1 MNRLTIFDSTLR
13 DGAQGQGISFSVS
26 DKLNILHLLDDLG
39 IPYIEAGN
47 PFSNP
52 KDREFFQKAAE
63 CQLDQAKL
71 TAFGSTRRPG
81 VSVEKD
87 PGLAALL
94 AANTGA
100 VSIFGKASAFHV
112 EQVLR
117 TDRTEN
123 LSMIADSIRYLVR
136 HGREVIFDAEHFFDG
151 WKQDPAYAEAVLHT
165 AEAAG
170 ASWLVLCDTNGGTLP
185 DEVFHIVSVIKGK
198 TSVPLGIHCHND
210 AGCAVA
216 NSLLAVQAGAVQVQ
230 GTLLG
235 FGERCGNANLSAI
248 LPTLQLKQGYAC
260 ISPERLRN
268 LTHYVR
274 AVGEVANVVPDAGMP
289 YVGSSA
295 FAHKGGMHID
305 GVMKIPASFEHI
317 DPSQVGNQRNVLIS
331 EVAGRAA
338 VSRIL
343 GEATCKDSFE
353 TSKIVA
359 LIKEREYLGY
369 QYEYAAA
376 SLQLM
381 VLRQQGSFRPFFEVL
396 YSRTI
401 GEQEVESGRSNAS
414 SAIVKIRVGDT
425 CEIGG
430 GEGEGPVH
438 ALDCALRKAVGRFYP
453 SLERMRLT
461 DYKVRVIEPRDATA
475 AKVRVL
481 VETTDGRE
489 VWTTVGVSR
498 DIINASLQACVD
510 AVEYKLWMD
519 SRRKESI

>member
-1 MNRLTIFDSTLR
+1 MKRLTLFDSTLR

-26 DKLNILHLLDDLG
+26 DKLNILRLLDGLG
-39 IPYIEAGN
+39 IPYVEAGN

-52 KDREFFQKAAE
+52 KDREFFKEAAE
-63 CQLDQAKL
+63 IPLKQTKL

-81 VSVEKD
+81 TAPEED

-94 AANTGA
+94 EAGTRTAA
-100 VSIFGKASAFHV
+100 IFGKASAFHV

-117 TDRTEN
+117 TTREEN
-123 LSMIADSIRYLVR
+123 LAMIRDSVRYLAS
-136 HGREVIFDAEHFFDG
+136 HGREVVFDAEHFFDG
-151 WKQDPAYAEAVLHT
+151 WKEDPAYAQAVLDT
-165 AEAAG
+165 AQEAG

-185 DEVFHIVSVIKGK
+185 DEIFHIVTGVKGK

-210 AGCAVA
+210 CGCAVG
-216 NSLLAVQAGAVQVQ
+216 NTLLAVRAGAEQVQ

-248 LPTLQLKQGYAC
+248 LPTLQLKLGYDC
-260 ISPERLRN
+260 VPPESLAD
-268 LTHYVR
+268 LTHTVR
-274 AVGEVANVVPDAGMP
+274 AVAEISNVIPDPGMP
-289 YVGSSA
+289 YVGSGA

-305 GVMKIPASFEHI
+305 GVMKVPASFEHI
-317 DPSQVGNQRNVLIS
+317 DPARVGNRRSVLIS

-338 VSRIL
+338 VANIL
-343 GEATCKDSFE
+343 GDAAKDADTAS
-353 TSKIVA
+353 IVA
-359 LIKEREYLGY
+359 MIKDREYLGY

-381 VLRQQGSFRPFFEVL
+381 ILRQQGSFRPFFDVI

-401 GEQEVESGRSNAS
+401 GEQDVESARPNGS
-414 SAIVKIRVGDT
+414 SAVVKIRVGDT

-461 DYKVRVIEPRDATA
+461 DYKVRVIEPQDATA

-510 AVEYKLWMD
+510 AIEYKLWLD
-519 SRRKESI
+519 SRREGRP

>member
-1 MNRLTIFDSTLR
+1 MNRLTLFDSTLR

-26 DKLNILHLLDDLG
+26 DKLNILRLLDEAG

-52 KDREFFQKAAE
+52 KDRDFFRKAGE
-63 CQLDQAKL
+63 IPLKQARL
-71 TAFGSTRRPG
+71 VAFGSTRKPG
-81 VSVEKD
+81 TAAEED

-94 AANTGA
+94 GA
-100 VSIFGKASAFHV
+100 GTRSVAIFGKASAFHV

-117 TDRTEN
+117 TSKEEN
-123 LSMIADSIRYLVR
+123 LAMIRDSVR
-136 HGREVIFDAEHFFDG
+136 FLTERGREVIFDAEHFFDG
-151 WKQDPAYAEAVLHT
+151 WKDDPDYAEAVLKT

-170 ASWLVLCDTNGGTLP
+170 AATLVLCDTNGGTLP
-185 DEVFHIVSVIKGK
+185 DEIFHIVNGLKGK
-198 TSVPLGIHCHND
+198 TAAPLGIHCHND

-216 NSLLAVQAGAVQVQ
+216 NSLMAVKAGVKQIQ

-235 FGERCGNANLSAI
+235 FGERCGNANLSSI
-248 LPTLQLKQGYAC
+248 LPTLQLKWGYAC
-260 ISPERLRN
+260 VPEECLRN
-268 LTHYVR
+268 LTHSVR
-274 AVGEVANVVPDAGMP
+274 AVAEVANVIPDPGLP

-305 GVMKIPASFEHI
+305 GVMKVPSSFEHI
-317 DPSQVGNQRNVLIS
+317 DPSQVGNRRNVLIS

-343 GEATCKDSFE
+343 ADSGKDPSDAAQ
-353 TSKIVA
+353 IVA
-359 LIKEREYLGY
+359 MIKEREYLGY

-381 VLRQQGSFRPFFEVL
+381 ILRQQGGFRPFFEVL

-401 GEQEVESGRSNAS
+401 GEQEVDSPRPNGS

-481 VETTDGRE
+481 IETTDGRE

-510 AVEYKLWMD
+510 AIEYKLWQD
-519 SRRKESI
+519 SRREEQP